1 MPEAW
6 TGYLIGK
13 MHNHGI
19 TYGDLGAKLGI
30 TNQYISLILNGFR
43 NPSGIREKMENAVDD
58 LIQEKNGK

>member
-6 TGYLIGK
+6 TGELIGK

-19 TYGDLGAKLGI
+19 TYNDLGAKLGI

-43 NPSGIREKMENAVDD
+43 NPPGMREKMEKAVDD
-58 LIQEKNGK
+58 LLKGDE